1 MRYRQL
7 GRTGLEVSEVGF
19 GAWGIGGGWGSTSDD
34 ESVRALHRA
43 IDRGVTFID
52 TAHGYGHGHSERIVG
67 SVVRERQE
75 RIVVATKVPPANRRW
90 PADPDTPID
99 EAMPEGYLTRIT
111 LESLERLGMERVDVQ
126 QLHVWAE
133 RWLHEGSW
141 LDELAQLKRDGRIGA
156 FGISIN
162 DHQPDTALEV
172 VASGLIDT
180 VQVIYNI
187 FDQSPQDALL
197 DLCAEHGVG
206 VIVRV
211 PFDEGG
217 LTGRIDGG
225 TVFEPTDW
233 RRRYFRDG
241 RAAEVS
247 DRVDAI
253 VRDLDVAR
261 ERIAEIAL
269 RFVLSHP
276 AVSTVIPGMR
286 RVQNVDRNID
296 AADAGPLDPAQLDV
310 LARHRWIRD
319 FYR

>member
-141 LDELAQLKRDGRIGA
+141 LDELAQLKRDGRTPQRPAGGRSSA
-156 FGISIN
+156 DAELSRPSR
-162 DHQPDTALEV
+162 QTA
-172 VASGLIDT
+172 
-180 VQVIYNI
+180 
-187 FDQSPQDALL
+187 
-197 DLCAEHGVG
+197 
-206 VIVRV
+206 VRV
-211 PFDEGG
+211 
-217 LTGRIDGG
+217 
-225 TVFEPTDW
+225 
-233 RRRYFRDG
+233 
-241 RAAEVS
+241 
-247 DRVDAI
+247 
-253 VRDLDVAR
+253 
-261 ERIAEIAL
+261 
-269 RFVLSHP
+269 
-276 AVSTVIPGMR
+276 
-286 RVQNVDRNID
+286 NID
-296 AADAGPLDPAQLDV
+296 
-310 LARHRWIRD
+310 RD
-319 FYR
+319 RGEGALG

>member
-1 MRYRQL
+1 MRYRPL

-19 GAWGIGGGWGSTSDD
+19 GAWGIGGGWGTTSDD
-34 ESVRALHRA
+34 ESVRALHHA

-52 TAHGYGHGHSERIVG
+52 TAHGYGDGHSERIVG
-67 SVVRERQE
+67 SVVRERSE
-75 RIVVATKVPPANRRW
+75 RIVVATKVPPKNRRW
-90 PADPDTPID
+90 PADPDTPVD
-99 EAMPEGYLTRIT
+99 DAMPEGYVTRIT

-126 QLHVWAE
+126 QIHVWAA

-141 LDELAQLKRDGRIGA
+141 IDEVAQLKRDGRIGA

-172 VASGLIDT
+172 VASGVIDT

-217 LTGRIDGG
+217 LTGRIDAN
-225 TVFEPTDW
+225 TVFEPDDW
-233 RRRYFRDG
+233 RGKYFRDG

-253 VRDLDVAR
+253 VKDLGVER

-269 RFVLSHP
+269 RYVLSHP

-286 RVQNVDRNID
+286 RVENVDRNID
-296 AADAGPLDPAQLDV
+296 AADAGPLDPAQLEL
-310 LARHRWIRD
+310 LARHRWVRD